1 MILTAKASDQTRQ
14 RRLTL
19 SIYCESLSS
28 ALPDPV
34 SRLPSLA
41 SRPPHDATVLLERRV
56 LRLWQLVT
64 RWRCPLSYIFRH
76 ISSIPDSL
84 SPPPPSLSP
93 CPFPSSSSSPPP
105 FPLLPL
111 VVYMCVYVF
120 IKLLLFVFL
129 SLVCLFNSFYILS
142 LLCPFMASM
151 SFAGYFLDR
160 FLMSAFSLPF
170 FSERVPDVIWL
181 GSVCLVTKA
190 GFVADH
196 QLM

>member
-1 MILTAKASDQTRQ
+1 MRRSCWGVGSCGCGSWLLVGVAPSLTSSDSSLLSR
-14 RRLTL
+14 TL
-19 SIYCESLSS
+19 SPLH
-28 ALPDPV
+28 
-34 SRLPSLA
+34 
-41 SRPPHDATVLLERRV
+41 PPLY
-56 LRLWQLVT
+56 
-64 RWRCPLSYIFRH
+64 P
-76 ISSIPDSL
+76 
-84 SPPPPSLSP
+84 P
-93 CPFPSSSSSPPP
+93 CPFPSSCSSPPP

-129 SLVCLFNSFYILS
+129 SLVCLFNYFYILS